1 MASIGERL
9 EEARKRQGIS
19 LREAA
24 EATKIRSDFLQS
36 LENNQ
41 FEFDLPDVYR
51 RGFLKLYARFLKLD
65 TEKVMTDYNAVL
77 LGSSKVAKRE
87 NREVFGRMDLPES
100 TKPIGGAD
108 SEPPFGAHQHPGR
121 ASEARPAPSGGPA
134 DAMETQSDSGL
145 YWKIGLIFVGGF
157 AIVGLIFLLVQAIVG
172 GSSGDD
178 AAPLPDQP
186 VASSDAEPTTAATN
200 DSNRGAFKIIAND
213 DVLNVMVRQDIDRKK
228 LFGQSMSAGEEITID
243 REGPVRVVSSDIDKI
258 TIELNGKRIT
268 SPSSGIGQ
276 IKLGMQ
282 GPEN

>member
-1 MASIGERL
+1 MATIGERL

-36 LENNQ
+36 MENNR
-41 FEFDLPDVYR
+41 FDIDLPDVYR

-65 TEKVMTDYNAVL
+65 TDKVMTDYNAVL

-87 NREVFGRMDLPES
+87 NREVFGRMDLPET

-108 SEPPFGAHQHPGR
+108 SEPPFGAHHARGP
-121 ASEARPAPSGGPA
+121 EARPAPTGAPA
-134 DAMETQSDSGL
+134 DPMETQSDSGL
-145 YWKIGLIFVGGF
+145 YWKIGLIFLGGF
-157 AIVGLIFLLVQAIVG
+157 AIVGLIYLLVQAIVG
-172 GSSGDD
+172 SGSSDEP
-178 AAPLPDQP
+178 APADSA
-186 VASSDAEPTTAATN
+186 VVSSTDTPAPSPTTSNA
-200 DSNRGAFKIIAND
+200 NRGTFKIIANG
-213 DVLNVMVRQDIDRKK
+213 DVLNVMVRQDLDRKK
-228 LFGQSMSAGEEITID
+228 LFGQSMSKGEEVIID

-258 TIELNGKRIT
+258 TIELDGKRIT

-276 IKLGMQ
+276 IKLGMS